1 MADATTDGRRDS
13 GARAVAPL
21 APGSL
26 SAANISIHVG
36 GDNQGAILVG
46 DNNIVRQ
53 TIHGAVLVTNPEAVA
68 IRLRSAPFI
77 RPRPIS
83 GFLGRTDEIRTADDA
98 VASFAAVNFHGGDG
112 WGKSALLRHLAHRF
126 DQRMGL
132 QGIVYDVAA
141 GHGVDDILQF
151 LFDAFYVA
159 SADPAGRTTVNFKPM
174 PGQLAHLIQPLRAL
188 IVLDDV
194 ELSRDAAES
203 LTDAAPGC
211 AFLMASRE
219 RVLVA
224 AGAAFQ
230 LRGLAPDDSL
240 RLLEQELGRSLTDR
254 ELPTARRNCGAVQG
268 QPSAIIQ
275 IAAVIRD
282 LDYENVASVTAGLR
296 AADERVPE
304 RQLVASLRRRAR
316 SVLALLALL
325 AGSPLRPD
333 DAAAITG
340 EVDAA
345 ADIEQLEALGLAQA
359 AEGGFVVNSSSPAAL
374 RDELEA
380 GRWSSRVVDHY
391 VGWAERH
398 AESHPRLL
406 QAWRTLL
413 TVLLLAAAAG
423 RWSAV
428 WRLVRVVEPALVLS
442 ARWGSWE
449 LVLLRGLDATR
460 RLADPHG
467 EAWCLHQLGV
477 RALSLGHVGI
487 ASDWLERAL
496 EIRRS
501 VGDRSAAAATRRN
514 LARIR
519 IGRPGWHIAV
529 AVGAALSMLAGGM
542 VAGFATARSPSPI
555 RLPFGTSAGTTA
567 IPATPSPMSASGHP
581 ATSHPATS
589 HPALAAM
596 VVVNPAALDL
606 GSQFLGE
613 SARPKVLTVKN
624 QGTADAIITEIRTSG
639 EFAAVQQTCSAPKLA
654 LKAGHSC
661 TVDVQF
667 QPKSA
672 GKKTGQL
679 TITDRGG
686 ENNVTLIGL
695 GQPPLRFSVDYLDF
709 GQLAVGSTSPTKNAS
724 LINLSS
730 VPQVYTVSGV
740 KGPFLLDSP
749 CIGVPY
755 SLSPRVDCLT
765 TVNFHPDT
773 TGVSKGSFTVV
784 DAFGDV
790 YVLSLSGVGVVPLPL
805 FTPPSLDFGIVA
817 TEAKMSVVLTNSGP
831 ADLVVEKGGVSIST
845 QTKPGASDGFS
856 IASDGCSGTTV
867 SARGCTVEVEFN
879 PTGPGGSFEGRLT
892 FKDNAPGGSQT
903 VGLKA
908 YFGIP

>member
-46 DNNIVRQ
+46 DNNVVRQ
-53 TIHGAVLVTNPEAVA
+53 TIHGAVLVTNPEAVT

-77 RPRPIS
+77 RPRSIG

-98 VASFAAVNFHGGDG
+98 VASFAALNFHGGDG

-132 QGIVYDVAA
+132 QGVVYDVAA

-159 SADPAGRTTVNFKPM
+159 SADLAGRTTVNFKPM

-194 ELSRDAAES
+194 EPSRDAAES
-203 LTDAAPGC
+203 LAHAAPGC

-224 AGAAFQ
+224 AGAAFR

-275 IAAVIRD
+275 IAAVMRD

-340 EVDAA
+340 EVDSA

-359 AEGGFVVNSSSPAAL
+359 AEGGFVVDSASPAAL

-380 GRWSSRVVDHY
+380 GRWSSRVVDYY
-391 VGWAERH
+391 VGWAERQ

-406 QAWRTLL
+406 QGWRTLL
-413 TVLLLAAAAG
+413 TVLLLAAAAQ
-423 RWSAV
+423 RWSDV
-428 WRLVRVVEPALVLS
+428 WRLVRVLEPALMLS

-449 LVLLRGLDATR
+449 LLLLRGLDATR
-460 RLADPHG
+460 RLADRPG
-467 EAWCLHQLGV
+467 EAWCLHQLGI
-477 RALSLGHVGI
+477 RALALGNVGI
-487 ASDWLERAL
+487 ASDCLERAL

-501 VGDRSAAAATRRN
+501 VGDRGAAAVTRRG
-514 LARIR
+514 LSRVR
-519 IGRPGWHIAV
+519 GRRPWWHMAV
-529 AVGAALSMLAGGM
+529 GVGAALCLVGGGA
-542 VAGFATARSPSPI
+542 VAGLETVKTPPPIHLPLGGKTAATAAVTASPSQVGP
-555 RLPFGTSAGTTA
+555 
-567 IPATPSPMSASGHP
+567 SGHP
-581 ATSHPATS
+581 ASDHPA
-589 HPALAAM
+589 PEPM
-596 VVVNPAALDL
+596 IVVPAALDL
-606 GSQFLGE
+606 GSQFLGDP
-613 SARPKVLTVKN
+613 ARPKTLTIEN
-624 QGTADAIITEIRTSG
+624 QGTAAAVISDIRTSDD
-639 EFAAVQQTCSAPKLA
+639 FAVVQHQCSGPGLT
-654 LKAGHSC
+654 LKTGSSC
-661 TVDVQF
+661 TVDVRF
-667 QPKSA
+667 EPKSA
-672 GKKTGQL
+672 GQKTGQL
-679 TITDRGG
+679 TITERTGDH
-686 ENNVTLIGL
+686 VVALSGL
-695 GQPPLRFSVDYLDF
+695 GRPPLRFSVDTLDF
-709 GQLAVGSTSPTKNAS
+709 GSLAVGSTSPAKDAR
-724 LINLSS
+724 LANLSS
-730 VPQVYTVSGV
+730 VPQTYTVSYTKSAFDVASRCLG
-740 KGPFLLDSP
+740 GSYALPPNAS
-749 CIGVPY
+749 
-755 SLSPRVDCLT
+755 CLT
-765 TVNFHPDT
+765 TVTFIPGADGGAQGAVT
-773 TGVSKGSFTVV
+773 IV
-784 DAFGDV
+784 DAYNDRYQLTLTGFG
-790 YVLSLSGVGVVPLPL
+790 LAPVPV
-805 FTPPSLDFGIVA
+805 FTPPKLDFGQVSQN
-817 TEAKMSVVLTNSGP
+817 TSMTVVLTNAGH
-831 ADLVVEKGGVSIST
+831 ADLVVGTIS
-845 QTKPGASDGFS
+845 PPARDSGFYITGDS
-856 IASDGCSGTTV
+856 CSRTTV
-867 SARGCTVEVEFN
+867 SAKGCMVTVVFDPIQKARYAGE
-879 PTGPGGSFEGRLT
+879 LT
-892 FKDNAPGGSQT
+892 FTDNAPGGSQT
-903 VGLKA
+903 VSLAGM
-908 YFGIP
+908 Y